1 MKRNMAFLNNTHLQ
15 SRSGKRRLSG
25 LLFLIPLLL
34 PFLPVQGA
42 PANAAVAI
50 VVNPQTPVDNLT
62 LADVRK
68 VFMGDR
74 QFWPSNMRIT
84 LLVRAPVAHERDV
97 LLHKIYQMS
106 ESQFRQYWIGKVFR
120 AEVTSGPK
128 IVFSSAMTNELVA
141 AIPGAI
147 GSTLADQ
154 PLNGLKVLKIDGK
167 LPGESGYPLQ

>member
-1 MKRNMAFLNNTHLQ
+1 MTRNAQTRPGTYPQ
-15 SRSGKRRLSG
+15 SRGGKRRWTG
-25 LLFLIPLLL
+25 MLFLILLAL
-34 PFLPVQGA
+34 PFLSVQGA
-42 PANAAVAI
+42 PANSAVAI

-62 LADVRK
+62 LAEVRK
-68 VFMGDR
+68 VFLGER

-97 LLHKIYQMS
+97 LLKKIYQMS
-106 ESQFRQYWIGKVFR
+106 ESQFKQYWIAKVFR

-128 IVFSSAMTNELVA
+128 IVFSTAMTNELAA

-154 PLNGLKVLKIDGK
+154 PLAGLKVLHIDGK